1 MKRSAALVV
10 AIGATALSGCVA
22 ALAVSAADMAIRS
35 AQGPVVS
42 NEHLKPQAEAACGAR
57 AAPHG
62 VVKVIDVE
70 QRSVNKIVVWGTAGS
85 GAERRSFECHYTTHI
100 TRFTL
105 REIKPR

>member
-1 MKRSAALVV
+1 MKRLAVVLVTMSAVAL
-10 AIGATALSGCVA
+10 GGCVA
-22 ALAVSAADMAIRS
+22 ALAMSAADMALRS

-85 GAERRSFECHYTTHI
+85 GAERRSFECHYTTQI